1 MGICY
6 DIRFPA
12 FSYAMREE
20 GCDVLVFP
28 SAFNQTTGPRH
39 WELLVRSRALDQ
51 QVYVAGSS
59 AARYLENDVEGSY

>member
-1 MGICY
+1 
-6 DIRFPA
+6 
-12 FSYAMREE
+12 MREE
-20 GCDVLVFP
+20 GCDILVFP